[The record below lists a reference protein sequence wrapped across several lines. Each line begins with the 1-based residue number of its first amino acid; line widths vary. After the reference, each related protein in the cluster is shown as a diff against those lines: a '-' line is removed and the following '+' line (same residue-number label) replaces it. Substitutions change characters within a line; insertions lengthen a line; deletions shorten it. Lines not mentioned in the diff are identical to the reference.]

1 MRRRCGVV
9 ERGQTRKIFE
19 CARGLYVAMD
29 ARVEEPTASEYS
41 RTHINTTSSAM
52 PHRLPH
58 VRQFAF
64 VLLAASSLMMNGAA
78 TAAEQIPAVLKLR
91 EAQFVYRSVANFFA
105 CDELRRD
112 VAVILRALGARDDVQ
127 VRVNDCELVLM
138 PDERSSTFD
147 RFHPEHPADPFR
159 TFDDEHRQFS
169 TVFVKVMFP
178 IEATP
183 EVMKEIE
190 KDKSRRDLISRVTGD
205 PSAGLN
211 DPIVFPA
218 EHRQVT
224 LSRST
229 LRLRPEHCELLEQ
242 MMRSLAGQLNF
253 KVISKQLSC
262 DRYGRAEFPPKVTV
276 EVLWPTGAPLPG
288 EKK

>member
-1 MRRRCGVV
+1 
-9 ERGQTRKIFE
+9 
-19 CARGLYVAMD
+19 
-29 ARVEEPTASEYS
+29 
-41 RTHINTTSSAM
+41 M
-52 PHRLPH
+52 PHRMPH
-58 VRQFAF
+58 VRQFAL
-64 VLLAASSLMMNGAA
+64 VVLAASSLVMNCAA
-78 TAAEQIPAVLKLR
+78 LAEEQIPAVLKLH
-91 EAQFVYRSVANFFA
+91 EVQFVYRSVANFFA

-112 VAVILRALGARDDVQ
+112 VAVILRAIGARDDVQ
-127 VRVNDCELVLM
+127 VRVNDCEIVLI

-159 TFDDEHRQFS
+159 NFDEEQRQFS

-183 EVMKEIE
+183 EVMKEID
-190 KDKSRRDLISRVTGD
+190 KDKSRRDLISKVTGD
-205 PSAGLN
+205 PAAALN

-242 MMRSLAGQLNF
+242 MIPSLARQLKF
-253 KVISKQLSC
+253 KVINKQLSC